1 MNMFRSLAFRMA
13 AKLAGKHPRD
23 PALAEWF
30 GYSPTASGA
39 QVTPDTALAI
49 SAVFSCVRVLAE
61 TVAALPFPVYRRLP
75 AGGREVDPRH
85 SLHALLNVRPN
96 AWQTAFEF
104 RELMVV
110 HLCLRGNFYAYKVM
124 NGAGATT
131 ELLPL
136 HPDRVRTFWAKEG
149 VPAYAWSPPAGGP
162 ERVLLSHEI
171 HHIRFFPSNDG
182 LLGLSPIKLHR
193 ETLGLAM
200 AGLEYGARFF
210 GNDATPGGV
219 IQAPDVLND
228 EDVKAFRKYWEKH
241 HKGAANAHKTA
252 ILEAGMEW
260 KQITISPEDAQYIEG
275 RKFSVTDICRIYRV
289 PPHLV
294 ADLEKATF
302 SNIEHQSL
310 SFVQHTLVPWLAR
323 IEQASERDLLSERD
337 RASHFVEALVDG
349 LLRGDFKSRQEGYAL
364 ALRNGVLSINE
375 VRQMENRNPI
385 EGGDV
390 HMVQMQMAPLDA
402 LGQDPVPAL
411 PPPPEDDAR
420 VRQLLAANAE
430 RVVRKAV
437 QAVRRAHERALK
449 AGGAD
454 GFREWAKQFFGNHA
468 DMLSGALAIDH
479 GLART
484 LANNQLGELLAAA
497 EAEEAG
503 DGRCVPPLLDSWEIF
518 QGAALVARALEGEAK

>member
-1 MNMFRSLAFRMA
+1 MIRSLAFRMA

-30 GYSPTASGA
+30 GYTPTASGA
-39 QVTPDTALAI
+39 TVTPDTALAV

-75 AGGREVDPRH
+75 NGGKERDARH
-85 SLHALLNVRPN
+85 PLYALLNERPN
-96 AWQTAFEF
+96 GWQSPFDF

-110 HLCLRGNFYAYKVM
+110 HLCLRGNFYAFKAM
-124 NGAGATT
+124 RGDGAVAD
-131 ELLPL
+131 LLPL
-136 HPDRVRTFWAKEG
+136 HPDRVRPFWVREG
-149 VPAYAWSPPAGGP
+149 VPAYAWSPPDGGP
-162 ERVLLSHEI
+162 ERILLAHEV
-171 HHIRFFPSNDG
+171 HHIRFFPANDG
-182 LLGLSPIKLHR
+182 LVGLSPIKLHR
-193 ETLGLAM
+193 ETVGLAM
-200 AGLEYGARFF
+200 SALEYGGRFF

-228 EDVKAFRKYWEKH
+228 EDVKTFRKYWEKT

-310 SFVQHTLVPWLAR
+310 SFVQHTLVPWLVR
-323 IEQASERDLLSERD
+323 IEQATERDL
-337 RASHFVEALVDG
+337 FGEAARLTHYPEFLADG

-364 ALRNGVLSINE
+364 SLRNGVMSINE
-375 VRQMENRNPI
+375 VRGLENMNPI

-390 HMVQMQMAPLDA
+390 HMVQMQMTGLDN
-402 LGQDPVPAL
+402 LGQEPAPAEPS
-411 PPPPEDDAR
+411 PPPSEDDDR
-420 VRQLLAANAE
+420 VRLLLTAGAE
-430 RVVRKAV
+430 RVCRKAV
-437 QAVRRAHERALK
+437 LAGRRAYERHLRTCSVDLYRAWVRAFFDDHAALVTT
-449 AGGAD
+449 
-454 GFREWAKQFFGNHA
+454 
-468 DMLSGALAIDH
+468 ALAVDATRAQAIVDEQ
-479 GLART
+479 RD
-484 LANNQLGELLAAA
+484 ELLTAID
-497 EAEEAG
+497 AEERNG
-503 DGRCVPPLLDSWEIF
+503 IPCVPDVLDAWEET
-518 QGAALVARALEGEAK
+518 QAAALVARALEE